1 MIIMLLVCVEWNK
14 SPLLY
19 IYKLEQL
26 YKHLPVVVDYIHYTC
41 CTPRWQAQGG
51 PGLLYIQN

>member
-26 YKHLPVVVDYIHYTC
+26 YKHLPGCGLHTLYMLHTKMAGSRWPGITIHT
-41 CTPRWQAQGG
+41 
-51 PGLLYIQN
+51 N

>member
-1 MIIMLLVCVEWNK
+1 MLLVCVEWNK

-41 CTPRWQAQGG
+41 CTPRWRLKVAQD
-51 PGLLYIQN
+51 YYTYKIKSM